1 MTVSKIIEEYR
12 DTLFDERDLSQDSL
26 LNDSEF
32 ASETILKIAPFA
44 LANSTPTTSSSLI
57 PSHKQLIPND
67 FADTQ
72 KKETELPLVVAEI
85 ENNKPISAKNI
96 ETASAIGS
104 ASIFDLGQSFGWIG
118 NDPQTSKLSTQPQR
132 CGCSACCGFS
142 SDFNN
147 DSLNFQTT
155 TSTNGGLTPQ
165 ANTGVY
171 YIDALLPTPAT
182 RWSGSTISYSFMT
195 SVPNYYPWNNS
206 ERNNFAPFNATQA
219 NAARR
224 ALQLFSEISGLRFV
238 EVSDAGAG
246 GIIRF
251 GTANTGNFSS
261 AHAYFPNND
270 PRGGDVWLNNSYAP
284 NYTQTNGSFGFL
296 TMVHEIGH
304 ALGLK
309 HPGNYNAGGGGSQG
323 PFLPSQEDNT
333 KYTVMSY
340 NGHPGSRVHA
350 HTPMLYDIAAIQALY
365 GANNNTRTGNNTY
378 SWNANQAFVQTIW
391 DAGGND
397 TISAANQSL
406 AATINLNPGSFS
418 SIGPAFNNGSSRANG
433 NLAIAYRVTIENA
446 IGGAGNDTLIGNSVA
461 NNLSGRNGNDYLFGG
476 GGSDTLNG
484 GAGNDVLF
492 GFGGSTE
499 FDVLTG
505 GTGTDTFVL
514 GDTSNVFYRGDGY
527 ALITDFDWQYDY
539 IQVRGTSN
547 QYSLQSGNWFGSA
560 APDTAIFFG
569 NDAIGVVQDS
579 TNVSFA
585 RDFIFA

>member
-1 MTVSKIIEEYR
+1 MTTVSKTTEYP
-12 DTLFDERDLSQDSL
+12 DLISDEYDLNQDNL
-26 LNDSEF
+26 LNYSEF
-32 ASETILKIAPFA
+32 ASDTLLEIVPTITEF
-44 LANSTPTTSSSLI
+44 TSVASSLI
-57 PSHKQLIPND
+57 ETAGKSLQQIISND
-67 FADTQ
+67 FVDSV
-72 KKETELPLVVAEI
+72 KEKELLILPDIESSKLVNTEKI
-85 ENNKPISAKNI
+85 
-96 ETASAIGS
+96 ASAIS
-104 ASIFDLGQSFGWIG
+104 NAKKFDLGQNFGWIG
-118 NDPQTSKLSTQPQR
+118 NDLPTSQLSTQPQ
-132 CGCSACCGFS
+132 CCGFS

-147 DSLNFQTT
+147 DSLNQTT
-155 TSTNGGLTPQ
+155 TPTNGGLTPQ

-171 YIDALLPTPAT
+171 YIDALLPTPANY
-182 RWSGSTISYSFMT
+182 WVGSTISYSFMT
-195 SVPNYYPWNNS
+195 SVPSYYPWNYP
-206 ERNNFAPFNATQA
+206 ERNKFVPFNTTQA

-251 GTANTGNFSS
+251 GTANLGNNKS
-261 AHAYFPNND
+261 AHAYLPDNN
-270 PRGGDVWLNNSYAP
+270 PLGGDVWLNNSDSF
-284 NYTQTNGSFGFL
+284 NDTQTNGSFGFA

-323 PFLPSQEDNT
+323 PYLPAQEDNN

-340 NGHPGSRVHA
+340 NRHPGSGIHPQ
-350 HTPMLYDIAAIQALY
+350 TPMLYDIAAIQALY

-378 SWNANQAFVQTIW
+378 SWNANQAFIQTIW

-418 SIGPAFNNGSSRANG
+418 SIGRFSNNSSSRANG
-433 NLAIAYRVTIENA
+433 NLAIAYRVTMENA

-484 GAGNDVLF
+484 GAGNDVLV
-492 GFGGSTE
+492 GYSGSTE

-514 GDTSNVFYRGDGY
+514 GDTSNVFYRGDGF
-527 ALITDFDWQYDY
+527 ARITDFDWRYDY
-539 IQVRGTSN
+539 IQVRGTSS
-547 QYSLQSGNWFGSA
+547 QYSLQSGNWFGNA
-560 APDTAIFFG
+560 ALDTAIFFG

-579 TNVSFA
+579 TNVSFT